1 MNINYTLIGQ
11 MIFFVLFVM
20 FCVKY
25 VWPPI
30 TNAMKERAEKIAD
43 GLAAADRAAKD
54 LELAKE
60 KAGEDL
66 KEGKAQA
73 ASIIDAAK
81 KRADQ
86 MIDEAKVKAQEEGDR
101 IRAAAEA
108 EVGQQ
113 IAKAREELRAQV
125 AALSIAGAEK
135 ILGESVDAAKH
146 SDMLKKLS
154 AEL

>member
-1 MNINYTLIGQ
+1 MNINFTLIGQ
-11 MIFFVLFVM
+11 MAFFVLFVV
-20 FCVKY
+20 FCAKY

-43 GLAAADRAAKD
+43 GLSAADRAEKS

-66 KEGKAQA
+66 KEAKAQA
-73 ASIIDAAK
+73 AEIIDSAK
-81 KRADQ
+81 KRGDQ
-86 MIDEAKVKAQEEGDR
+86 MVEEAKQKAVEEADR

-108 EVGQQ
+108 EVEQQ

-125 AALSIAGAEK
+125 SALSIAGAEK
-135 ILGESVDAAKH
+135 ILGESIDAAKH
-146 SDMLKKLS
+146 GEMLNKLS

>member
-1 MNINYTLIGQ
+1 MSINFTLIGQ
-11 MIFFVLFVM
+11 MIFFVLFVL

-43 GLAAADRAAKD
+43 GLAAADRAEKS
-54 LELAKE
+54 LELAQE

-66 KEGKAQA
+66 KEAKAQA
-73 ASIIDAAK
+73 SEIIDSAK

-86 MIDEAKVKAQEEGDR
+86 MIDEAKEKAAEEAER

-108 EVGQQ
+108 EVEQQ
-113 IAKAREELRAQV
+113 VAKAREELRAQV
-125 AALSIAGAEK
+125 SALSVAGAEK
-135 ILGESVDAAKH
+135 ILGESIDAAKH
-146 SDMLKKLS
+146 SDMLNKLS

>member
-1 MNINYTLIGQ
+1 MSINYTLFGQ
-11 MIFFVLFVM
+11 MIFFVIFVM

-43 GLAAADRAAKD
+43 GLAAADRAEKS
-54 LELAKE
+54 LELAQE

-66 KEGKAQA
+66 KEAKAQA
-73 ASIIDAAK
+73 ATIIDAAK

-86 MIDEAKVKAQEEGDR
+86 MVDEAKQKAIEEADKVR
-101 IRAAAEA
+101 TAAEA
-108 EVGQQ
+108 EVEQQ
-113 IAKAREELRAQV
+113 VAKAREDLRAQV
-125 AALSIAGAEK
+125 SVLSIAGAEK
-135 ILGESVDAAKH
+135 ILGETVDASKH
-146 SDMLKKLS
+146 GAMLDKLA

>member
-11 MIFFVLFVM
+11 MVFFVLFVV

-43 GLAAADRAAKD
+43 GLAAADRAEKS
-54 LELAKE
+54 LELAQE

-66 KEGKAQA
+66 KEAKAQA
-73 ASIIDAAK
+73 AQIIDAAK

-86 MIDEAKVKAQEEGDR
+86 MVDEAKQKALEEADR
-101 IRAAAEA
+101 VRAAAEA
-108 EVGQQ
+108 EVEQQ
-113 IAKAREELRAQV
+113 IAKAREELRSQV
-125 AALSIAGAEK
+125 TALSISGAEK
-135 ILGESVDAAKH
+135 ILGETVDASKH
-146 SDMLKKLS
+146 SDMLNKLA

>member
-30 TNAMKERAEKIAD
+30 IKAMKERAEKIAD
-43 GLAAADRAAKD
+43 GLAAADRAEKS
-54 LELAKE
+54 LELAQE

-66 KEGKAQA
+66 KEAKAQA

-81 KRADQ
+81 KRGDQ
-86 MIDEAKVKAQEEGDR
+86 MVEEAKQKAQEEAER
-101 IRAAAEA
+101 IRTSAEA
-108 EVGQQ
+108 EVEQQ

-135 ILGESVDAAKH
+135 ILGETVDAAKH
-146 SDMLKKLS
+146 SDMLNKLS